1 MVEALLRVVRIL
13 VRGEEAELDDQV
25 EFGELEKQ
33 QVELGE
39 FDNKAELDMT
49 TPPHLHKKHFPSGVV
64 HNCVLPSHFVP
75 LLRLRKPLRS
85 KDGGVWASNKAA
97 KLLKV
102 ENASNKDLTF

>member
-25 EFGELEKQ
+25 EFGEFEKQ

-49 TPPHLHKKHFPSGVV
+49 TPPHLQTKSIFSLVL
-64 HNCVLPSHFVP
+64 NDCVSPSHFVP

-85 KDGGVWASNKAA
+85 RVSRPRGPI
-97 KLLKV
+97 
-102 ENASNKDLTF
+102 

>member
-49 TPPHLHKKHFPSGVV
+49 TPPHLQKKHFLSGVV
-64 HNCVLPSHFVP
+64 RSTQLCVTFSLRPSLETEKAFEEQ
-75 LLRLRKPLRS
+75 
-85 KDGGVWASNKAA
+85 VWGSLGFQQGCQASQ
-97 KLLKV
+97 
-102 ENASNKDLTF
+102 S